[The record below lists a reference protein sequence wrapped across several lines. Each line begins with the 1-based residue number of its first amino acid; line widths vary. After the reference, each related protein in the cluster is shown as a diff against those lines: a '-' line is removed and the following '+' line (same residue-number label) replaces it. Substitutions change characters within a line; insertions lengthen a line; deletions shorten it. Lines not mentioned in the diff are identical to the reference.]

1 MATSFADVSS
11 IGNDASVDTSVDDSA
26 LDGAVD
32 TQTDDGSGS
41 SSDDGSGG
49 DQGSGDGSQQTT
61 DRVDARRG
69 PESMRAALKAA
80 SEAAPEQAAQLK
92 ALGASYFREQAYR
105 KEFPTV
111 AEATSAKQLIES
123 VGGVDGVAALQQ
135 RDSQYQADDALLMA
149 GDPAVFERFAKDA
162 PEGFAALAPHYL
174 EKLGSINPQAL
185 QAAVVPYAV
194 GMLKNAGFVDT
205 LKAIYN
211 ETDAAKAKQM
221 VASVFNW
228 FAQQEQQAGQMAQKP
243 AKSPAT
249 DRIKQQETA
258 LQNERTQ
265 LFDSGV
271 ATVVNTAV
279 NPEMTKTVDQY
290 AKQYKL
296 NPKQAEHFKQTLQ
309 QRVIQEMG
317 NDKVYGQQ
325 VAIRRANK
333 TRTHQSVGSYIASE
347 FNRRLTTAA
356 HAVATEIYGAPRG
369 SSAGT
374 PKPGSGVVKADA
386 PKTAPNGGPVRV
398 TTRPSEDA
406 IDHNKTSTID
416 LISGRARLKNGR
428 YVTWMPV

>member
-1 MATSFADVSS
+1 METLIADAGVDTTVDSTMDTGVEDVSY
-11 IGNDASVDTSVDDSA
+11 
-26 LDGAVD
+26 D
-32 TQTDDGSGS
+32 TQTDDGSGGS
-41 SSDDGSGG
+41 SETSTDGEGASSGEH
-49 DQGSGDGSQQTT
+49 QST
-61 DRVDARRG
+61 DRTDGRKG

-135 RDSQYQADDALLMA
+135 RDQQYQANDAALLV
-149 GDPAVFERFAKDA
+149 GDPAVLDGFAKDA
-162 PEGFAALAPHYL
+162 PEGFVALAPHYL

-221 VASVFNW
+221 VANVFNW
-228 FAQQEQQAGQMAQKP
+228 FAQQEQQASQMAQKP
-243 AKSPAT
+243 SKSPAT

-369 SSAGT
+369 SIAGA
-374 PKPGSGVVKADA
+374 PKPGTGVVKADA
-386 PKTAPNGGPVRV
+386 PKTAPNGGPVRISA
-398 TTRPSEDA
+398 RPSEDA
-406 IDHNKTSTID
+406 IDHQKTSTID